1 MNTIKSP
8 GPDSIPNLILK
19 TFAFELA
26 PVIADIYF
34 DSSLGDAYLSPL
46 LKSAEVTPVPKI
58 SPPGSTENSIRPIS
72 LTCHIAKLMESF
84 TLTRIMPSIVNK
96 LDNKQFATAGKS
108 TQQAIVFILHLAVEA
123 LDRGGCAVRFF
134 FAEFRKG
141 FDLIDHKILLDKP
154 SDIGIHNVMLGWIAA
169 FWFERSQFVRIG
181 THVRYNNGGIPQGTK
196 LGPLLFAVMVNECL
210 STWGPALILSI
221 ISLPNSLSQFPFR
234 NMSHC
239 S

>member
-19 TFAFELA
+19 TFAFESA

-34 DSSLGDAYLSPL
+34 DSSLRDAYLPPL
-46 LKSAEVTPVPKI
+46 LKSAVVTPIPKI
-58 SPPGSTENSIRPIS
+58 SPPGSIENSIRPIS

-108 TQQAIVFILHLAVEA
+108 TQQDIVCILHLAIEA

-134 FAEFRKG
+134 FAEFGKG
-141 FDLIDHKILLDKP
+141 FDLINHKILLDKL
-154 SDIGIHNVMLGWIAA
+154 SDLGIHNVMLGWIAA
-169 FWFERSQFVRIG
+169 FWFERSQFVRSG
-181 THVRYNNGGIPQGTK
+181 THVRYDNGEYSSRYKTRPA
-196 LGPLLFAVMVNECL
+196 PLCCN
-210 STWGPALILSI
+210 G
-221 ISLPNSLSQFPFR
+221 
-234 NMSHC
+234 
-239 S
+239 